1 MCINKGDA
9 VGSAI
14 DDETAS
20 QRILRPISI
29 AEALVAASG
38 PHASLIAGG
47 CEFGLQNRIARGDI
61 ISLDRIPGLDR
72 LVAHPKIGLTIGA
85 TVRMH
90 AIVNQIW
97 IAKRWAALH
106 EAVEQLLPPQIRNMA
121 TVVGNVCSAK
131 RNYDMACALMALR
144 ASVRVVKTD
153 GETVSVAL
161 DAFYDD
167 AGRIALAPGFIVRE
181 IFVPPPSPD
190 AGSAFRKAAFG
201 ATTVSA
207 AASVSLDAGGERIE
221 HATLVIG
228 GCLPAPRHAYEA
240 ESLLRGALAISDTY
254 EAAGEAST
262 PLFAGVRAQAS
273 TTRLVSVLAR
283 DALEQAASRARSKHN
298 PFDDAQHLL

>member
-1 MCINKGDA
+1 MTGT
-9 VGSAI
+9 GSAI
-14 DDETAS
+14 DGGAAS
-20 QRILRPISI
+20 QRILRPTSI
-29 AEALVAASG
+29 AEALAAVAAPG
-38 PHASLIAGG
+38 ALLIAGG
-47 CEFGLQNRIARGDI
+47 CEFGLRREIARGDVI
-61 ISLDRIPGLDR
+61 LLDRIPGLDR

-121 TVVGNVCSAK
+121 TVVGNVCAA
-131 RNYDMACALMALR
+131 RPDYDMACALMALR
-144 ASVRVVKTD
+144 GSMRAVKTD
-153 GETVSVAL
+153 GKTVSVAL

-167 AGRIALAPGFIVRE
+167 AGRIALAAGCIVRE
-181 IFVPPPSPD
+181 IFVPSPD

-207 AASVSLDAGGERIE
+207 AASVSLDTGGERIE

-228 GCLPAPRHAYEA
+228 GCLPAPRHAVEA
-240 ESLLRGALAISDTY
+240 ESFLRGAAAASAAY
-254 EAAGEAST
+254 EEAGRMST
-262 PLFAGVRAQAS
+262 NLLSGVRGDAAQIK
-273 TTRLVSVLAR
+273 LVSVLAR

>member
-1 MCINKGDA
+1 MTGT
-9 VGSAI
+9 GSAI
-14 DDETAS
+14 DGEVALP
-20 QRILRPISI
+20 RILRPTSI
-29 AEALVAASG
+29 AEALAAMARPG
-38 PHASLIAGG
+38 TSLIAGG
-47 CEFGLQNRIARGDI
+47 CEFGLQNRNARGDV

-85 TVRMH
+85 AVRMH

-106 EAVEQLLPPQIRNMA
+106 EAVEQLLPPQIRNRA
-121 TVVGNVCSAK
+121 TVVGNVCAAK
-131 RNYDMACALMALR
+131 RHYDVACALMALR
-144 ASVRVVKTD
+144 GSVRAVKPD
-153 GETVSVAL
+153 GEMVSVAL

-167 AGRIALAPGFIVRE
+167 VGRIALSPGFIVRE

-228 GCLPAPRHAYEA
+228 GCLPAPRHAREA
-240 ESLLRGALAISDTY
+240 ESLLRGAIAITNTY
-254 EAAGEAST
+254 KAAGEAST
-262 PLFAGVRAQAS
+262 HLVAGNHAPRIK
-273 TTRLVSVLAR
+273 LVSVLAR